1 MGVDSSVDGSI
12 WGLQKT
18 KDFIFHNFFLRTVT
32 TNGLPSPKGVSGD
45 RQIHKSQVQTLR
57 GTRRSRG

>member
-1 MGVDSSVDGSI
+1 MGGSI
-12 WGLQKT
+12 WGLQKG
-18 KDFIFHNFFLRTVT
+18 KHFIFHIFFLRYSY
-32 TNGLPSPKGVSGD
+32 NQYGLPSPKGVSGD